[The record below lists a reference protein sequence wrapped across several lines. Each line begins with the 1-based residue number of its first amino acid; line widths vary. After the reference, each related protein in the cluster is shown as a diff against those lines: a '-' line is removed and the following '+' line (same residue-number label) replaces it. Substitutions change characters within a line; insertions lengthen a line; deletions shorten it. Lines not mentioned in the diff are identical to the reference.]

1 MEIQKYKKTSTII
14 TSILLG
20 IAFLIEVPVIQRLI
34 LSVIMESSISF
45 MEFFGFAFCA
55 TILSSILVIIR
66 RYLNLGALL
75 KAFGVMLVFLFVDT
89 LVPMLFSSVETL
101 ERVILI
107 SYQLLRPWLVTAI
120 LLLLFRWIAKCRI
133 VKDKKIFTIIAVAYV
148 LYVIFNIIE
157 YFRLHNMINR
167 LTVNSFFGYLELFD
181 SGNAVNSF
189 MLVLCFYV
197 QIFLV
202 FLLLIKSLA
211 LYGKEPIKRKNVDI
225 VEGGEVNSPT
235 NTEGVNWKCMGCG
248 ELVPVEKDRCTC
260 GYKK

>member
-1 MEIQKYKKTSTII
+1 MEIQKYQKTSTII

-34 LSVIMESSISF
+34 LFVLMESSISF
-45 MEFFGFAFCA
+45 TEFFGFVFCA
-55 TILSSILVIIR
+55 ALLSSILVITR
-66 RYLNLGALL
+66 RYLNLGAFL

-107 SYQLLRPWLVTAI
+107 SYQLLRPWFVTAI

-133 VKDKKIFTIIAVAYV
+133 VKDKKIFTIIAVAYI
-148 LYVIFNIIE
+148 LYALFNIVE

-167 LTVNSFFGYLELFD
+167 PTVNSFFGYLELLD
-181 SGNAVNSF
+181 SGNAVNNF

-202 FLLLIKSLA
+202 FLLLIKSLT
-211 LYGKEPIKRKNVDI
+211 LYGKKPVKRIKTDI
-225 VEGGEVNSPT
+225 VEGGEEQPQDA
-235 NTEGVNWKCMGCG
+235 TEGVNWRCMGCG
-248 ELVPVEKDRCTC
+248 ALVPIEKDHCSC
-260 GYKK
+260 GYKR